1 MRRGG
6 QRIKGR
12 AFEQLIVRTLT
23 KALPGT
29 VWHRS
34 SQADRAWD
42 ADVVCESGNAIAQRL
57 WLELCHAKHVDVRD
71 KLEQGERDAAKSDRA
86 MTANADVPSRLPAV
100 VWRKS
105 GAKHVNVTMRL
116 ATLIQIAHRLP
127 GHYEPVATRG
137 NGVLVTMELGEFLEL
152 VK

>member
-1 MRRGG
+1 MSKLSRT
-6 QRIKGR
+6 KGR

-23 KALPGT
+23 QALPGT

-42 ADVVCESGNAIAQRL
+42 ADVVCESGNAIARRL

-71 KLEQGERDAAKSDRA
+71 KLEQGERDIGWAQ
-86 MTANADVPSRLPAV
+86 RLPVV

-116 ATLIQIAHRLP
+116 GTLMTIELERTCVNRQ
-127 GHYEPVATRG
+127 
-137 NGVLVTMELGEFLEL
+137 LVTMELGEFLEL